1 MLSIIFTGI
10 PNLLK
15 SLTSSGPQ
23 KPVFPPGCKSLLSKY
38 LTDDVWNKCK
48 NLKDDFGF
56 TFLEAIN
63 SGCINVNS
71 GIGVYAGSAS
81 SYTIFAPLFDR
92 IIEDYHGHKPN
103 DSHVT
108 DWDTNKIPSEP
119 LDPTG

>member
-1 MLSIIFTGI
+1 LIKFNIYFHYF
-10 PNLLK
+10 NL
-15 SLTSSGPQ
+15 
-23 KPVFPPGCKSLLSKY
+23 FNIY
-38 LTDDVWNKCK
+38 LFFK
-48 NLKDDFGF
+48 LFF
-56 TFLEAIN
+56 S